1 MSKLNFYYNQP
12 TVSPTPVTRLVE
24 ENQVNS
30 LKRTNKLLWSGIIIL
45 IIVIPIL
52 LNHSTLNYDVKK
64 KRTS

>member
-1 MSKLNFYYNQP
+1 MSKLNFYYDRP
-12 TVSPTPVTRLVE
+12 TISSTPVTRLVE